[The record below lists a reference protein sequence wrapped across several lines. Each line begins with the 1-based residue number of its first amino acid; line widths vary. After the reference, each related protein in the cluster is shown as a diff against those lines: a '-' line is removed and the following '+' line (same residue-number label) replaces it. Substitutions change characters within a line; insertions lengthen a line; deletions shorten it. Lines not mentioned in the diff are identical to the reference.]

1 MTDFRQALVEVRKV
15 LQIANDLEDGPIYD
29 TIWMTN
35 GMTTLFD
42 FIDATLAAQPPEL
55 DAQNVDKLM
64 DLVEVFATH
73 VRYHRYEF
81 AHLVRKELR
90 TALRAAITPHPVA
103 LPMPGSPEASAMI
116 DTMLERYQY
125 PANMKNAAR
134 AGYEAARAL
143 LATPHPAPKLN
154 TQSDLG
160 GDTVAAAT
168 RYVENYTV
176 ATGAATVKVLSKKER
191 AMIFDAVIGLLSDKS
206 FIASLT
212 APEPTMPQWPEGPVR
227 KQTIGEAFE
236 AWRKEK

>member
-64 DLVEVFATH
+64 DLAEDFAQQI
-73 VRYHRYEF
+73 RYNRYEMAHF
-81 AHLVRKELR
+81 ARKELE
-90 TALRAAITPHPVA
+90 TALRAAINPQPVA

-143 LATPHPAPKLN
+143 LAAP
-154 TQSDLG
+154 Q
-160 GDTVAAAT
+160 
-168 RYVENYTV
+168 
-176 ATGAATVKVLSKKER
+176 
-191 AMIFDAVIGLLSDKS
+191 
-206 FIASLT
+206 

-236 AWRKEK
+236 AWCKEK